1 MENMKVAVAQYAAGF
16 DKPANLATLTA
27 LVERAADDGASLV
40 LAPEG
45 AMHDFGPQDLA
56 LAPVAEPLD
65 GEFVSGL
72 AAVAA
77 RRGVTVVAG
86 MFESVAGDPTRA
98 YNTVVA
104 VGPGGDLIGGYRK
117 QHLFD
122 ALGWRESDRLVQGA
136 TDGRLVF
143 DLEGFRVGVMTC
155 YDARFPELAR
165 ALADDGATLL
175 AVPSA
180 WVAGTAKAMQFRVL
194 ATARAIE
201 NVAYVAGAVQTPPS
215 YTGESVV
222 IDPMGQVLA
231 ELGDDPGVTTAEIS
245 VDRVTQCRSRMPSLE
260 HRRWRVAPLAESDPR

>member
-1 MENMKVAVAQYAAGF
+1 MKVAVAQYAAGF
-16 DKPANLATLTA
+16 DKPANLATLTS
-27 LVERAADDGASLV
+27 LVIRAADDGASLV
-40 LAPEG
+40 IAPEG

-65 GEFVSGL
+65 GAFVSGVAEL
-72 AAVAA
+72 AG
-77 RRGVTVVAG
+77 RRRVTVVAG
-86 MFESVAGDPTRA
+86 MFESVTGDPSRA

-104 VGPGGDLIGGYRK
+104 LDPRGELIGSYRK

-122 ALGWRESDRLVQGA
+122 ALGWKESDRLVSGA
-136 TDGRLVF
+136 PDDRLVF

-155 YDARFPELAR
+155 YDIRFPELAR
-165 ALADDGATLL
+165 ALVDDGATLL

-180 WVAGTAKAMQFRVL
+180 WVAGTGKAMQFRTL

-222 IDPMGQVLA
+222 VDPTGLVLA
-231 ELGDDPGVTTAEIS
+231 ELGEGPGVTSAEIS
-245 VDRVTQCRSRMPSLE
+245 VERVRQCRGRMPSLDN
-260 HRRWRVAPLAESDPR
+260 RRWRVLPAAGVSSQR